1 MGSGLVLRQTPSWQD
16 PHCPRKRRERGVG
29 ARLLGELCFRCPVR
43 PQPSPPPCP
52 RHPLPGG
59 PAQTAACA
67 PGAAASPWVPGSLG
81 PPRATAF
88 LQACGCT
95 HGGSAGG
102 RRGRGLTLS
111 SPSLS
116 LSHCGGEREGVS
128 QSPTAPHMQA
138 GRASGV
144 TGVGGRS
151 VGGWA
156 WGGGVLGHTGRPGSE
171 RHRSRVSVGP
181 GRQKRDQ
188 GARPAGRCARP
199 GQTRPASPAPLR
211 AQGRPWG
218 GRGGE
223 RQGVRAPGED
233 EGWASGGQQ
242 GGRLE
247 CPPHTPHM
255 QSRKVSAHRFR

>member
-1 MGSGLVLRQTPSWQD
+1 MRGGSAAGGTLLPVPGPTPAQD
-16 PHCPRKRRERGVG
+16 TGCT
-29 ARLLGELCFRCPVR
+29 
-43 PQPSPPPCP
+43 QPSPPPCP

-59 PAQTAACA
+59 PA

-171 RHRSRVSVGP
+171 RHRSQVSVGP

-188 GARPAGRCARP
+188 GARPAGRCAGP

-211 AQGRPWG
+211 AQGRPRG

-247 CPPHTPHM
+247 CPPHTPHTR
-255 QSRKVSAHRFR
+255 SRKVSARRFRWG

>member
-1 MGSGLVLRQTPSWQD
+1 MGGGLGCWGNSAS
-16 PHCPRKRRERGVG
+16 G
-29 ARLLGELCFRCPVR
+29 ARSD
-43 PQPSPPPCP
+43 PSPGHGLHSAQPPALP
-52 RHPLPGG
+52 TAPPPGG
-59 PAQTAACA
+59 PRARSRSLAVGPRE
-67 PGAAASPWVPGSLG
+67 PGAPQSHSLSAG
-81 PPRATAF
+81 LRVHPR
-88 LQACGCT
+88 GE
-95 HGGSAGG
+95 GG

-156 WGGGVLGHTGRPGSE
+156 RGRGVLGHTGRPGSE

-188 GARPAGRCARP
+188 GARPAGRCAGP

-211 AQGRPWG
+211 AQGRPRG

-247 CPPHTPHM
+247 CPPHTPHTR
-255 QSRKVSAHRFR
+255 SRKVSARRFR